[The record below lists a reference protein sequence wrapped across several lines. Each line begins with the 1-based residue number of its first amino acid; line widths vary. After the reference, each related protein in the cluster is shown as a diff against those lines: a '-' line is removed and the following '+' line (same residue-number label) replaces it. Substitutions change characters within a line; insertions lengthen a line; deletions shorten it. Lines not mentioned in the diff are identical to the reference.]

1 MSATAVVVKGL
12 FEKRWAQALGGRRSV
27 GALDQESQ
35 GLLQI
40 ESLVGPPFFFFFFRG
55 VEDELFFFSVFTWPI
70 WMGIVAKVMF
80 KVMFKVE
87 VGL

>member
-1 MSATAVVVKGL
+1 MN
-12 FEKRWAQALGGRRSV
+12 F
-27 GALDQESQ
+27 
-35 GLLQI
+35 
-40 ESLVGPPFFFFFFRG
+40 
-55 VEDELFFFSVFTWPI
+55 FFFSVFTWPI

>member
-1 MSATAVVVKGL
+1 M
-12 FEKRWAQALGGRRSV
+12 
-27 GALDQESQ
+27 DQESQ

-40 ESLVGPPFFFFFFRG
+40 ESLVGPPFFSFFG
-55 VEDELFFFSVFTWPI
+55 ELKMNFFFFSVFTWPI